1 MDVNLR
7 IGIGYDSH
15 KLVEGRNLILGG
27 VDIPSEKGLHGYSD
41 ADVLA
46 HALMDALLGAAA
58 LGDIGQHFPNTDEA
72 YRDAD
77 SLELLKE
84 VLLILEKDGFEPV
97 NADVTVMAE
106 QPKIAPHIGHM
117 ILNIEAAGMPEGSV
131 NIKATTKATTGEN
144 MGFVGRGEGMA
155 ALAIAMVKA
164 IGRE

>member
-1 MDVNLR
+1 MDINVR

-15 KLVEGRNLILGG
+15 KLVEGRKLILGG

-41 ADVLA
+41 ADVLV

-77 SLELLKE
+77 SLELMKE
-84 VLLILEKDGFEPV
+84 VLLILEKDGFTPV

-106 QPKIAPHIGHM
+106 QPRIAPHIGHM

-131 NIKATTKATTGEN
+131 NIKATTGEN

-164 IGRE
+164 IDREGV

>member
-15 KLVEGRNLILGG
+15 KLVEGRKLILGG

-41 ADVLA
+41 ADVLV

-77 SLELLKE
+77 SLELMKE
-84 VLLILEKDGFEPV
+84 VLLILEKDGFTPV

-106 QPKIAPHIGHM
+106 QPRIAPHIGHM

-131 NIKATTKATTGEN
+131 NIKATTGEN

-164 IGRE
+164 IDREGV

>member
-1 MDVNLR
+1 MNGLR

-15 KLVEGRNLILGG
+15 RLVEGRKLILGG

-41 ADVLA
+41 ADVLV

-84 VLLILEKDGFEPV
+84 VLLILEKDGFTPV

-106 QPKIAPHIGHM
+106 QPRIAPHIGRM

-131 NIKATTKATTGEN
+131 NIKATTGEN

>member
-1 MDVNLR
+1 MNGLR

-15 KLVEGRNLILGG
+15 RLVEGRKLILGG

-41 ADVLA
+41 ADVLV

-77 SLELLKE
+77 SLELMKE
-84 VLLILEKDGFEPV
+84 VLLILEKDGFTPV

-106 QPKIAPHIGHM
+106 QPRIAPHIGHM

-131 NIKATTKATTGEN
+131 NIKATTGEN

>member
-1 MDVNLR
+1 MDINVR

-15 KLVEGRNLILGG
+15 KLVEGRKLILGG

-41 ADVLA
+41 ADVLV

-77 SLELLKE
+77 SLELMKE
-84 VLLILEKDGFEPV
+84 VLLILEKDGFTPV
-97 NADVTVMAE
+97 NADITVMAE
-106 QPKIAPHIGHM
+106 QPRIAPHIGHM

-131 NIKATTKATTGEN
+131 NIKATTGEN

-164 IGRE
+164 IDREGV

>member
-15 KLVEGRNLILGG
+15 KLVEGRKLILGG

-131 NIKATTKATTGEN
+131 NIKATTGEN

>member
-1 MDVNLR
+1 MNGLR

-15 KLVEGRNLILGG
+15 RLVEGRKLILGG

-41 ADVLA
+41 ADVLV

-77 SLELLKE
+77 SLELMKE
-84 VLLILEKDGFEPV
+84 VLLILEKDGFTPV

-106 QPKIAPHIGHM
+106 QPRIAPHIGHM

-131 NIKATTKATTGEN
+131 NIKATTGEN

-164 IGRE
+164 IDREGV

>member
-1 MDVNLR
+1 MKGLR

-15 KLVEGRNLILGG
+15 RLVEGRKLILGG
-27 VDIPSEKGLHGYSD
+27 VDIPSGKGLHGFSD
-41 ADVLA
+41 ADVLV

-84 VLLILEKDGFEPV
+84 VLLILEKDGFTPV
-97 NADVTVMAE
+97 NADITVMAE

-131 NIKATTKATTGEN
+131 NIKATTGEN

-164 IGRE
+164 IDRE